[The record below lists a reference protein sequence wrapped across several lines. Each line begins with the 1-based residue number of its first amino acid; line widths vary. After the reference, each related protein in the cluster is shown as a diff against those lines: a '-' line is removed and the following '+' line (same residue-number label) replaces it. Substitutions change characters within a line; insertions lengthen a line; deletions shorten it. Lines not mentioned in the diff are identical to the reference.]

1 MKKTGKKKLII
12 ILLVVAACIGV
23 SLRIIYVNKH
33 ARLPEYKV
41 YARGESI
48 EKDGF
53 SYAVEDATLYH
64 MSDFEKVYNDG
75 RRYMSGRTDDDLLI
89 LVVRI
94 RLDVVGDTNTFNV
107 PDNYLESVD
116 VLSMVDNDNFA
127 VFNPSLA
134 DGTFRSGGSLNYVF
148 CLYKENY
155 AAKDWKRIKELRMD
169 YEIVYSG
176 YPVRASLDVGT
187 VSWYR
192 ASDAGKEQGGK

>member
-23 SLRIIYVNKH
+23 SLMIIYVNKH

-75 RRYMSGRTDDDLLI
+75 RKYMSGRTDDDLLI

-169 YEIVYSG
+169 YDIVYSG
-176 YPVRASLDVGT
+176 YPVRASLDVGAVT
-187 VSWYR
+187 WYR

>member
-33 ARLPEYKV
+33 TRLPEYKV

-75 RRYMSGRTDDDLLI
+75 RKYMSGRTDDDLLI

-169 YEIVYSG
+169 YDIVYSG
-176 YPVRASLDVGT
+176 YPVRASLDVGAVT
-187 VSWYR
+187 WYR

>member
-12 ILLVVAACIGV
+12 ILLAVAACIGV
-23 SLRIIYVNKH
+23 SFRIIYVNKH

-107 PDNYLESVD
+107 PDNYLEAVD

-169 YEIVYSG
+169 YDIVYSG